1 MQWFTLLIV
10 QSMHNLKKKRCDT
23 NLQVIISSGWLK
35 LKQCFQKTL

>member
-1 MQWFTLLIV
+1 MQWFTPLIV
-10 QSMHNLKKKRCDT
+10 QSMHNLKKT